1 MHEKMCQR
9 RSRSSTTSKYKKKNS
24 QQKST
29 VGVKCVKGLYT
40 DPGDL

>member
-9 RSRSSTTSKYKKKNS
+9 RSYSSSTTSKYKKKNS

-29 VGVKCVKGLYT
+29 VGVKCVKGL
-40 DPGDL
+40 